1 MEEGRE
7 VMLPRKIF
15 IEHITA
21 EYKTAGIKLKEVYRI
36 KRAVNP
42 SELYTQIH

>member
-21 EYKTAGIKLKEVYRI
+21 EYKTAGIKEVYRI

-42 SELYTQIH
+42 SELSPQIH